1 MSKKTVSFENDK
13 SPDDIFI
20 TNLVSMFLELSKYNH
35 LDNSKNKK
43 LIYELCEILVKQL
56 PNNKETFYI
65 NILESTIDDIKNKF

>member
-20 TNLVSMFLELSKYNH
+20 TNLVSMFLEKYKH

-56 PNNKETFYI
+56 PNHKESFYI